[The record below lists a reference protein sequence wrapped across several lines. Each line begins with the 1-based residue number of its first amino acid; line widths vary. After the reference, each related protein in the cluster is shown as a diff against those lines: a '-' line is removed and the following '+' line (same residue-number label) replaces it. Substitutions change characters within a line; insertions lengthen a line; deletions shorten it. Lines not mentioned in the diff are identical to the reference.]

1 MEEIKKSYN
10 VKKQKLVN
18 YVNVLWNNELK
29 KRQLLSI
36 LTNKRKILNNYY
48 NQQLKIIDLERDRLI
63 QALLSPS
70 SSSSIAPKKAC
81 LVGIN
86 YNGTAN
92 ELRGCVNDVYIL
104 RDLLVSQ
111 YKYKTEDIK
120 ILTDQQATR
129 ENILREFTSLVQNAK
144 SGDSIFFSFS
154 GHGAY
159 MKDTNNE
166 EADGQDELIVSVD
179 CYAIT
184 DDELKMI
191 LDTHLNAEV
200 NMFTLFDN
208 CYSGTILDLKY
219 SFDNNTTTII
229 NESYRETKGNVIL
242 LSGCRD
248 NQVSLDG
255 FINNSFN
262 GILSSAFVFI
272 LRNNP
277 SLTWNEL
284 LTKMRELLVA
294 NHLTQVPQISSGNN
308 KMSMSALQVNI

>member
-1 MEEIKKSYN
+1 MEEVMKSYN
-10 VKKQKLVN
+10 AKKQKLVN
-18 YVNVLWNNELK
+18 YVNALWSNEIK
-29 KRQLLSI
+29 KRQLLPI
-36 LTNKRKILNNYY
+36 LTNKRKLINNYY

-63 QALLSPS
+63 LAIRP
-70 SSSSIAPKKAC
+70 PTKKAC

-86 YNGTAN
+86 YKGTSG
-92 ELRGCVNDVYIL
+92 ELMGCVNDVYIL

-120 ILTDQQATR
+120 ILTDENATR
-129 ENILREFTSLVQNAK
+129 QNILREFTSLVQNAK
-144 SGDSIFFSFS
+144 SGDSICFTFS

-159 MKDTNNE
+159 MKDRNNE

-179 CYAIT
+179 HYAIT
-184 DDELKMI
+184 DDELKII
-191 LDTHLNAEV
+191 LDTHLNPEV
-200 NMFTLFDN
+200 NMFTIFDS

-248 NQVSLDG
+248 NQVSMDG

-262 GILSSAFVFI
+262 GVLSSSFVLI

-277 SLTWNEL
+277 GLTWNEL
-284 LTKMRELLVA
+284 LTKMRDLLIM
-294 NHLTQVPQISSGNN
+294 NQLTQVPQISSGNN
-308 KMSMSALQVNI
+308 KLAMSDLQVNI